1 LSAFSAKAT
10 FGQPTAS
17 GFVPPGE
24 SVFAFRV
31 VMLALLLFAA
41 ALRRSELAELT
52 TRKLGTE
59 TAICANEAV
68 EVVPLRSK
76 AREPSTFPLSP

>member
-1 LSAFSAKAT
+1 
-10 FGQPTAS
+10 
-17 GFVPPGE
+17 
-24 SVFAFRV
+24 
-31 VMLALLLFAA
+31 MLALLLFAA

-68 EVVPLRSK
+68 EVVLLRSK